1 MAQKLPV
8 DGFEW
13 DKNNSKFNKNFI
25 KKYDKDSKNGYILE
39 VDVEYPKGFHSLQSN
54 FCQKKWEVTNA
65 INLYAI
71 YMIKKLIHRNLIH
84 IRALQYT
91 VNHGLVF
98 KQYKE

>member
-1 MAQKLPV
+1 MAQKLPA

-54 FCQKKWEVTNA
+54 LRFPPERMRSNKCNKFVC
-65 INLYAI
+65 NLYDKKAYSQKSHSHKSFII
-71 YMIKKLIHRNLIH
+71 YNKSW
-84 IRALQYT
+84 T
-91 VNHGLVF
+91 SF
-98 KQYKE
+98 